1 MQVIIEVIKCKND
14 RYEELFNIRAV
25 QKNGAPVGNHQDEY
39 GQYVYNRAQIARA
52 VKWMRD
58 DIVRNVVEVMDI
70 RVNNMTSVDL

>member
-1 MQVIIEVIKCKND
+1 MQIIIEVIKCKND

-25 QKNGAPVGNHQDEY
+25 QKNGAPLGMPAEFE
-39 GQYVYNRAQIARA
+39 QYVYNRGQIARA

-58 DIVRNVVEVMDI
+58 DIIRNVVEVMDI